1 MIWNETIECM
11 DREEMRKLQS
21 LRLKRVVEHAYHN
34 SPFYRKKMQEMGI
47 TPDDVQTIDDIT
59 KLPFTV
65 KQDLRDNYPFGLM
78 AVPMSEIV
86 RLHASSGTTG
96 KPIVVGYTRKD
107 LGIWAEVVARCL
119 TAYGLTKND
128 SVQVSYGYGMFTG
141 GLGAHA
147 GVENIGGTVIPM
159 SSGNTQKQIQL
170 MHDFGAKGLACT
182 PSYALYLAET
192 IHQSGIPLEEFQLRV
207 GAFGAE
213 PWTENMRK
221 ELETKLNIKAYDIYG
236 LTEICG
242 PGVGGECECQNG
254 THLWEDH
261 FFPEIVDPNTLQPV
275 EPGQVGELVFTTLT
289 KEGMPMLRYRT
300 RDLTSLTY
308 EKCACG
314 RTAVRMGRILGRSD
328 DMLIIRGVNVF
339 PSQVESVIL
348 ELPEF
353 EAHYLIVVDRM
364 NNTDTFQIQVEVR
377 QEYYSDEMN
386 KMIALK
392 KKIAA
397 RMPSV
402 IGLQP
407 DIKIVELRYRTRDL
421 TSLTYEKCACGRTA
435 VRMGR
440 ILGRSDDMLIIRG
453 VNVFPSQVES
463 VILELPEFEAHY
475 LIVVDRMNNT
485 DTFQIQVEV
494 RQEYYSDEMNKMIA
508 LKKKIAARM
517 QSVIGLQPDIKI
529 VEPRSIE
536 RSMGKAKHVIDK
548 RKLV

>member
-11 DREEMRKLQS
+11 EREDMQKLQS

-34 SPFYRKKMQEMGI
+34 TPFYRKKMQELGI
-47 TPDDVQTIDDIT
+47 TPDDINSIDDIV

-78 AVPMSEIV
+78 ASPMSEIV

-107 LGIWAEVVARCL
+107 LSIWAEVVSRCL
-119 TAYGLTKND
+119 TAYGVTKND
-128 SVQVSYGYGMFTG
+128 LVQVSYGYGLFTG
-141 GLGAHA
+141 GLGLHS

-170 MHDFGAKGLACT
+170 MHDFGAKALACT

-192 IHQSGIPLEEFQLRV
+192 IRKSDIPLSDFALKV
-207 GAFGAE
+207 GIFGAE

-221 ELETKLNIKAYDIYG
+221 ELEEKLNIKAYDIYG
-236 LTEICG
+236 LTEISG

-261 FFPEIVDPNTLQPV
+261 FFPEIIDPVTLKPV
-275 EPGQVGELVFTTLT
+275 EPGQQGELVFTTLT
-289 KEGMPMLRYRT
+289 KEGMPMIRYRT
-300 RDLTSLTY
+300 RDLTYLIY
-308 EKCACG
+308 DKCDCG

-348 ELPEF
+348 EMQEF
-353 EAHYLIVVDRM
+353 EPMYLIVVDRA
-364 NNTDTFQIQVEVR
+364 NNTDTFQIKVEVR
-377 QEYYSDEMN
+377 PEFYTDEMN
-386 KMIALK
+386 KMLTIK
-392 KKIAA
+392 QKI
-397 RMPSV
+397 
-402 IGLQP
+402 
-407 DIKIVELRYRTRDL
+407 TN
-421 TSLTYEKCACGRTA
+421 
-435 VRMGR
+435 R
-440 ILGRSDDMLIIRG
+440 I
-453 VNVFPSQVES
+453 
-463 VILELPEFEAHY
+463 
-475 LIVVDRMNNT
+475 
-485 DTFQIQVEV
+485 
-494 RQEYYSDEMNKMIA
+494 
-508 LKKKIAARM
+508 

-529 VEPRSIE
+529 VEPGSIE
-536 RSMGKAKHVIDK
+536 RSMGKAKHVIDN